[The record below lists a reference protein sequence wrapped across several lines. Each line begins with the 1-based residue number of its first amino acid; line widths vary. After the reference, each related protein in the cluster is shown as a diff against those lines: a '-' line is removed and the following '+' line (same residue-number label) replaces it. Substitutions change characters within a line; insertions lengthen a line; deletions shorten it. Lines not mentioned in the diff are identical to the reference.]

1 MEAAMA
7 GAVTPDEVE
16 PVVGGGEFLGSLD
29 ALGLLDA
36 VTRVG
41 RRVATTTAP
50 QRVAQLTEE
59 LGRIAIGRS
68 EVSPE
73 PRDWRFENRAWQ
85 ENPAYRRLAQ
95 SYLAWTD
102 TLLALVDDAD
112 LDWRTEERARFAV
125 RLVTSAVAPTNSFL
139 LNPEALERAFET
151 AGRSIWRGLR
161 NLARDVT
168 DNRGMPRSV
177 APGAYEVGRNLAMT
191 PGAVVHAN
199 EVCELLQ
206 YTSTTAAVRDRPVV
220 VVPPQINKYYVMD
233 LAPGRSFVE
242 HAVSRGFQTFAVSW
256 RNPTAAQRDWGLA
269 TYVDALEESMEV
281 AAEIAGSDE
290 VGAVGVCAG
299 GLTTAALLGRL
310 AFQCRE
316 LIHSATF
323 AVTQLDYSVP
333 STIGM
338 LGVPDVMDRAA
349 RTSRRRGTLDAGGL
363 GALFSMLRPNDL
375 IWNYW
380 VNNNLL
386 GEDPPAFDVLAWNA
400 DGTSLPAALHAEF
413 LDVFQHNALARGD
426 LVLGDCPIDLQKVPC
441 DILSVGA
448 RNDHLVPWQACFATT
463 NLFGGPSDF
472 VLSSSGHIQC
482 LVNPPGS
489 KKMSTTTGSAQG
501 RDPDAWL
508 ATATEGPGV
517 WWERWAEWQGA
528 RSGGEHKAPSQLGSR
543 RHRPGAAAPGC
554 YVHNE

>member
-7 GAVTPDEVE
+7 GAVAPDEVE
-16 PVVGGGEFLGSLD
+16 AVVGGGELLGPFD
-29 ALGLLDA
+29 ALGLLGA
-36 VTRVG
+36 VARVG

-50 QRVAQLTEE
+50 RRLSELAEE
-59 LGRIAIGRS
+59 WGRIALGRS

-85 ENPAYRRLAQ
+85 EHPAYRRLAQ

-102 TLLALVDDAD
+102 TLLQLVDDAR
-112 LDWRTEERARFAV
+112 LDWRTEERARFAI
-125 RLVTSAVAPTNSFL
+125 RLLTSALAPTNYFP
-139 LNPEALERAFET
+139 LNPEALERAWET
-151 AGRSIWRGLR
+151 AGRSVWRGLR
-161 NLARDVT
+161 NIGRDVL

-191 PGAVVHAN
+191 PGAVVYAD

-206 YTSTTAAVRDRPVV
+206 YTPTTAMVRDRPVV

-242 HAVSRGFQTFAVSW
+242 YAVAQGFQTFAVSW
-256 RNPTAAQRDWGLA
+256 RNPTAAQREWGLA
-269 TYVDALEESMEV
+269 TYLDALEAALET
-281 AAEIAGSDE
+281 AAEIAGSDD
-290 VGAVGVCAG
+290 VSAVGVCAG
-299 GLTTAALLGRL
+299 GLTTASLLGRL
-310 AFQCRE
+310 AFQCRD

-323 AVTQLDYSVP
+323 AVTQLDYGVP

-338 LGVPDVMDRAA
+338 LGVSDVMDRAA
-349 RTSRRRGTLDAGGL
+349 RSSQRRGTLDSRAL

-400 DGTSLPAALHAEF
+400 DGTSLPAELHAEF
-413 LDVFQHNALARGD
+413 LRVFQDNALARND
-426 LVLGDCPIDLQKVPC
+426 LTVDDCPIDLQKVGC
-441 DILSVGA
+441 DVLSVGA

-463 NLFGGPSDF
+463 NLFGGRSDF

-489 KKMSTTTGSAQG
+489 KKMSTTTGPVNG
-501 RDPDAWL
+501 RDPGEWL
-508 ATATEGPGV
+508 KQATETPGV

-528 RSGGEHKAPSQLGSR
+528 RSGGEHGAPSQLGSR
-543 RHRPGAAAPGC
+543 RHRAGPPAPGR